1 MTIEEAKRYVADQ
14 IAIIEARNKGKEL
27 RPWERDACADAPLHW
42 SFVQKRLA
50 WNHPRPEQAVC
61 CEDLHLTTERSEA
74 QIGASKTAG
83 ANWLPDGWPSRGML
97 GLVSKQATGA
107 QTGYSEAIS

>member
-1 MTIEEAKRYVADQ
+1 MTIEEAKRYVADE

-42 SFVQKRLA
+42 SFFQKRLA

-74 QIGASKTAG
+74 QIGASKAAG
-83 ANWLPDGWPSRGML
+83 AKLARLAARGML

-107 QTGYSEAIS
+107 QTGYSEVIS

>member
-83 ANWLPDGWPSRGML
+83 AKLAARWL
-97 GLVSKQATGA
+97 
-107 QTGYSEAIS
+107 AISRHAWTGQQTSDRRPDWLF